1 MKRTMSRIAAGL
13 AAAVCTT
20 LVFGQGVAPDGRG
33 GGRGGRGGQMW
44 LVSKTEGGVY
54 KPPMR
59 PLWKLSDLKT
69 MHAGQDNWQE
79 QIVLDPEQD
88 ATYNSA
94 APGRK
99 FIPRMHPD
107 TPTVFV
113 VIAGQVHFAVE
124 GQPPANGRRGSIVNI
139 MKATVFSYE
148 ITGDQSALWVEVNPT
163 NYKTVYPADGPA
175 PPASQTGKL
184 VKVSFNHTPGAYISP
199 NQLEWNTFDDGIA
212 KCVERGARVLD
223 DHIFVSPLLGYLNP
237 ADNKCGTG
245 RGNIGGGGG
254 GPKPGAAAFNPH
266 STFGHM
272 HPGPAEWWIVQVGA
286 ISGKFEN
293 MGEYHAVEGDVLY
306 AAPMSWHE
314 MAAEAPSGP
323 SVRLAMGGYELI
335 NMFNTENG
343 TGR

>member
-1 MKRTMSRIAAGL
+1 MTPRMVASAL
-13 AAAVCTT
+13 VAAACAA
-20 LVFGQGVAPDGRG
+20 LVFAQDTPPEGQG
-33 GGRGGRGGQMW
+33 GGRRGPAQMW
-44 LVSKTEGGVY
+44 LVNKTEGGVY

-69 MHAGQDNWQE
+69 MHSGQDNWQE
-79 QIVLDPEQD
+79 QIILDPEQD

-94 APGRK
+94 APGSK

-113 VIAGQVHFAVE
+113 VVAGQVHFTVE
-124 GQPPANGRRGSIVNI
+124 GQSPANGRRGSIVNI

-148 ITGDQSALWVEVNPT
+148 VTGDQSALWVEVNPT
-163 NYKTVYPADGPA
+163 NYKTVYPADGP
-175 PPASQTGKL
+175 PPAPSKVGKL
-184 VKVSFNHTPGAYISP
+184 VKVSFNHKPAAYISP

-212 KCVERGARVLD
+212 KCAERGARVLD
-223 DHIFVSPLLGYLNP
+223 DHIFVSPLLGYVNP

-245 RGNIGGGGG
+245 RGNIGS
-254 GPKPGAAAFNPH
+254 GPDKPGDPAFN
-266 STFGHM
+266 SRSSFGHI
-272 HPGPAEWWIVQVGA
+272 HAGPAEWWIVQVGA

-306 AAPMSWHE
+306 AAPMGWHQ

-335 NMFNTENG
+335 NMFNTEG
-343 TGR
+343 K

>member
-1 MKRTMSRIAAGL
+1 
-13 AAAVCTT
+13 
-20 LVFGQGVAPDGRG
+20 
-33 GGRGGRGGQMW
+33 
-44 LVSKTEGGVY
+44 
-54 KPPMR
+54 
-59 PLWKLSDLKT
+59 

-94 APGRK
+94 APGTK
-99 FIPRMHPD
+99 SIPRMHPD

-113 VIAGQVHFAVE
+113 VVAGQVHFTVE

-139 MKATVFSYE
+139 MKGTLFSYE
-148 ITGDQSALWVEVNPT
+148 VTGDQNALWVEVNPT
-163 NYKTVYPADGPA
+163 NYKTVYPAEGPA
-175 PPASQTGKL
+175 PPPSKAGKI
-184 VKVSFNHTPGAYISP
+184 VKVSFNHTPAAYTSP

-212 KCVERGARVLD
+212 KCVERGARVMD
-223 DHIFVSPLLGYLNP
+223 DHIFVSPLLGYVNP

-254 GPKPGAAAFNPH
+254 TSKPGDPLFNPR

-323 SVRLAMGGYELI
+323 SVRLAMGAYELI
-335 NMFNTENG
+335 NMFNTDG
-343 TGR
+343 K